1 MNARPRRRGKLAL
14 ARGGVHSHIEGIVDK
29 LPKTK
34 VEIQGLL
41 TAELR
46 TFADCEDASEVE
58 VIAIETEDGGPN
70 WTVSGF
76 NRGRSDIYAC
86 DRALQHIVP
95 AYQRIYELA
104 QKH

>member
-1 MNARPRRRGKLAL
+1 
-14 ARGGVHSHIEGIVDK
+14 
-29 LPKTK
+29 
-34 VEIQGLL
+34 
-41 TAELR
+41 
-46 TFADCEDASEVE
+46 
-58 VIAIETEDGGPN
+58 
-70 WTVSGF
+70 VSGF